1 MKTGATMAHDIRL
14 TEQANIQ
21 QAELLLVAF
30 EDLLRSEGEPW
41 QIQSRESKMREVRQW
56 ALGEE

>member
-1 MKTGATMAHDIRL
+1 MAHDIQL
-14 TEQANIQ
+14 TERANRE